1 MGEWVGFQ
9 GYMFFFYFFGI
20 FFCFVG
26 VFFCIVG
33 GLGREIKMF
42 LAFVYMFFQL
52 LVNGLYVS
60 VLGVGSVV
68 GMIIVVGIF

>member
-1 MGEWVGFQ
+1 
-9 GYMFFFYFFGI
+9 MFFFYFFGI

-42 LAFVYMFFQL
+42 LAFVYMFF
-52 LVNGLYVS
+52 
-60 VLGVGSVV
+60 
-68 GMIIVVGIF
+68 